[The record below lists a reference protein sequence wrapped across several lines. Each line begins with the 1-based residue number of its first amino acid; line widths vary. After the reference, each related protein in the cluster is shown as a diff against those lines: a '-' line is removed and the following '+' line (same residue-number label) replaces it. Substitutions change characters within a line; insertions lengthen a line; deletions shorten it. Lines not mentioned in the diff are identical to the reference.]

1 MTQTEFIKR
10 MLEEKQRITQKH
22 ADSWGIKRLGAR
34 IWELRH
40 SEKYAA
46 FRRRYRIK
54 TERKEVP
61 SRWGTAY
68 VAEYR
73 AVRR

>member
-40 SEKYAA
+40 SPVYAK
-46 FRRRYRIK
+46 FRKRYRVHSKMIAVK
-54 TERKEVP
+54 
-61 SRWGTAY
+61 SRWGKAR
-68 VAEYR
+68 VAEYW
-73 AVRR
+73 VTRR